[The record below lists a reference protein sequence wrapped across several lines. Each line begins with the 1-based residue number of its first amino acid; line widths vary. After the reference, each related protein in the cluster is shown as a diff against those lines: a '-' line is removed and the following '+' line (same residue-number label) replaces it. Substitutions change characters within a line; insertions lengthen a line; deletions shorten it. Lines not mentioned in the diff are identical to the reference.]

1 MTARTGRRGLLAAP
15 PLRIT
20 MHTAPATTAPRLHAT
35 VSPPDKQH
43 CRHPTAGQWRWLQLS
58 MLSLRQQLLCLCC
71 TPAAAHVMTVTC
83 LTTTAAAAAAQQLC
97 CKTLSVA
104 LAAALQM
111 LLTFSSMK
119 LRQPSMGT
127 KAAIFLPFLISCTR
141 AHLRMA
147 ELGCLASIPLR
158 SSRRQNS
165 RRGTGH
171 TNVMHGFDSTYS
183 GYEVKRS
190 GCRLADRGPS
200 ALAVRVANA
209 KQSSCKTANRDT
221 HHQLHQS
228 KRLHQSQRL
237 SCTPACCCC
246 RNCSS

>member
-1 MTARTGRRGLLAAP
+1 MNKLHPSCAPYKHSLLLVP
-15 PLRIT
+15 LLPLR
-20 MHTAPATTAPRLHAT
+20 
-35 VSPPDKQH
+35 
-43 CRHPTAGQWRWLQLS
+43 
-58 MLSLRQQLLCLCC
+58 
-71 TPAAAHVMTVTC
+71 
-83 LTTTAAAAAAQQLC
+83 
-97 CKTLSVA
+97 
-104 LAAALQM
+104 M

-171 TNVMHGFDSTYS
+171 KNVMHGCDSTYS

-190 GCRLADRGPS
+190 GCRLAERGPS
-200 ALAVRVANA
+200 AWLCGLPTLKPRC
-209 KQSSCKTANRDT
+209 QTANRDT
-221 HHQLHQS
+221 DQQPPQS
-228 KRLHQSQRL
+228 KRLYRL
-237 SCTPACCCC
+237 KTFSCTPACCC
-246 RNCSS
+246 RNCSN

>member
-1 MTARTGRRGLLAAP
+1 MLHPSCAPYKHSSLLVP
-15 PLRIT
+15 LLPLR
-20 MHTAPATTAPRLHAT
+20 
-35 VSPPDKQH
+35 
-43 CRHPTAGQWRWLQLS
+43 
-58 MLSLRQQLLCLCC
+58 
-71 TPAAAHVMTVTC
+71 
-83 LTTTAAAAAAQQLC
+83 
-97 CKTLSVA
+97 
-104 LAAALQM
+104 M

-171 TNVMHGFDSTYS
+171 TKVMHGCDSTYP

-190 GCRLADRGPS
+190 GCRLAERGPS
-200 ALAVRVANA
+200 ALAVRVADAEAQVSN
-209 KQSSCKTANRDT
+209 CK
-221 HHQLHQS
+221 S
-228 KRLHQSQRL
+228 
-237 SCTPACCCC
+237 
-246 RNCSS
+246 